1 MKSTLRISLKSGERI
16 FVNGAVLRVDR
27 KVAIEFLNDVTF
39 LLENHVLQPEDATT
53 PLRQLY
59 FIAQMIL
66 INPEGADQSTAMFRK
81 SIVMLLNCFKHDE
94 VLAELKRIDGL
105 VTQGRAFEALKA
117 IRGLYPIEDQHTQR
131 AGTDACDGGT
141 DSQGDRAMA
150 VSGVNNT
157 SNSYTAHGFR
167 HGFGGRQRSAAT
179 LNYESFL
186 KLLVAQMK
194 NQDPT
199 QPMDAT
205 QQIAQLATFSQV
217 EQTIKTNSNLESL
230 LASKSLTAGF
240 DLHRQD
246 DHQQRRRDER
256 HDRRGRGDLRWRDRD
271 RDRRQGDRD
280 RDRRHRVDHLV
291 RLGNVIVLTG
301 WSGKEAK
308 TAPQLFIP
316 LRACRAAYGVLA

>member
-117 IRGLYPIEDQHTQR
+117 IRGLYPIEDQILNTQEL
-131 AGTDACDGGT
+131 TP
-141 DSQGDRAMA
+141 
-150 VSGVNNT
+150 
-157 SNSYTAHGFR
+157 
-167 HGFGGRQRSAAT
+167 AT
-179 LNYESFL
+179 
-186 KLLVAQMK
+186 
-194 NQDPT
+194 
-199 QPMDAT
+199 
-205 QQIAQLATFSQV
+205 V
-217 EQTIKTNSNLESL
+217 EQIRKEI
-230 LASKSLTAGF
+230 AP
-240 DLHRQD
+240 
-246 DHQQRRRDER
+246 
-256 HDRRGRGDLRWRDRD
+256 WR
-271 RDRRQGDRD
+271 
-280 RDRRHRVDHLV
+280 
-291 RLGNVIVLTG
+291 
-301 WSGKEAK
+301 
-308 TAPQLFIP
+308 
-316 LRACRAAYGVLA
+316 